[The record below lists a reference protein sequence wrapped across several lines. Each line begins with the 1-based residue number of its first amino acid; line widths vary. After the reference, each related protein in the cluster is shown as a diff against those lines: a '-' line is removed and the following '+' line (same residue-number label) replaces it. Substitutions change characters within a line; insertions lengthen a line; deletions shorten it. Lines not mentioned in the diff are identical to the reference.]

1 MKMKIYDI
9 GEWRNLKYISLDE
22 KEDRIEERHKKYG
35 LKEKFYKLISGKG
48 WSFLNKESIMQIQKS
63 MSDFTKSVRIFS
75 PRHGKVKIV
84 FRQPG
89 EMVYVIDQP
98 RLPMFSILM
107 HHHGK
112 HKSTVDIDFK
122 CNRCGKEV
130 PAEVKALVLAET
142 MQTF

>member
-1 MKMKIYDI
+1 MKIYDI
-9 GEWRNLKYISLDE
+9 GEWSNIIYISLDE
-22 KEDRIEERHKKYG
+22 KEDRIEEANIYG
-35 LKEKFYKLISGKG
+35 KATKFIKLISGKG
-48 WSFLNKESIMQIQKS
+48 WSFLSKESIMQIQKS